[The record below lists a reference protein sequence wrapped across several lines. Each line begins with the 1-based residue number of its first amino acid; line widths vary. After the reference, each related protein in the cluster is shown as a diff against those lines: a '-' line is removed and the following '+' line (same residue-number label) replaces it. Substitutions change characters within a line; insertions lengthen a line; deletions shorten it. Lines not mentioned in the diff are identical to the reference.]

1 MMPHVQRQQ
10 RQRTR
15 SVFQPQLFLMF
26 AAVLVMFYCVDHF
39 TKGQLD
45 FDDALFLTR
54 NSFKELKD
62 TYMPRGIHVRHD
74 GLANQTSS
82 TIFNVDLDYPLNSV
96 VNSFFPIDALIAFN
110 TTNTTHS
117 VDTMGDESLLSAQ
130 AYPESEDDNNNK
142 NDTGISR
149 HEITARYASFS
160 PILNY
165 HMRRQYKILP
175 TNGCNKSDLNLSHKQ
190 YKNKVLIVLR
200 GDCTFVDKVSNILNS
215 GLDPAAVIVAN
226 DEPYR
231 GLVTMFSAN
240 FNQDGSLRIP
250 IMFITNEDYHVLKKL
265 SVKDV
270 PDITLD
276 LSTASIGS
284 WFSII
289 ASMVLSPPLLIII
302 FYSIIICG
310 QKLKRRQAN
319 IRNAKLV
326 RELPVYIYNGSHL
339 IHAKYL
345 STYLKVTGQS
355 QSQGKSQDQNQNQNQ
370 NNTQNI
376 SSTISVKDVPVNFS
390 DSPKQSP
397 SSSFASLDR
406 ILVNGIDIRAS
417 ANSLHILTAPENF
430 YPAYKCSIC
439 LEKYSPLKSR
449 VLVLD
454 CKHIYH
460 ERCLSNWLINFRRSC
475 PLCNVM
481 INPSTEPYL
490 LAGQDSSS
498 SDYGS
503 MDETDLEAQSNPPLS
518 SEGGIEFITDSFS
531 QDESEEE
538 ELYNDFIPPSTSSS
552 PRVADSGNNHSDT
565 ISDAI
570 GSAVDGNVAV
580 DQSSVSY
587 SPQKSLST
595 MALESGKLD
604 DSVSLRTY
612 ATASTGPRK
621 YFSKP
626 SQILSQ
632 FSSTTDENEGKLLSS
647 LSISIDSG
655 EFVNESSK
663 GSKSKSHKVN
673 SFVSPPESKNDSDA
687 GASEISTITKEQ
699 SS

>member
-1 MMPHVQRQQ
+1 
-10 RQRTR
+10 TR

-117 VDTMGDESLLSAQ
+117 VDTMGD
-130 AYPESEDDNNNK
+130 D
-142 NDTGISR
+142 R

-376 SSTISVKDVPVNFS
+376 INFS

-503 MDETDLEAQSNPPLS
+503 MDETDLEAQSNP
-518 SEGGIEFITDSFS
+518 
-531 QDESEEE
+531 
-538 ELYNDFIPPSTSSS
+538 
-552 PRVADSGNNHSDT
+552 
-565 ISDAI
+565 
-570 GSAVDGNVAV
+570 
-580 DQSSVSY
+580 
-587 SPQKSLST
+587 
-595 MALESGKLD
+595 
-604 DSVSLRTY
+604 
-612 ATASTGPRK
+612 
-621 YFSKP
+621 
-626 SQILSQ
+626 
-632 FSSTTDENEGKLLSS
+632 
-647 LSISIDSG
+647 
-655 EFVNESSK
+655 
-663 GSKSKSHKVN
+663 
-673 SFVSPPESKNDSDA
+673 
-687 GASEISTITKEQ
+687 
-699 SS
+699 